1 MSDVTEVR
9 RLYASKG
16 FGKRT
21 GFGEKPAV
29 LVIDFQ
35 RTFTDA
41 SSPWGADLQP
51 QLRETARVLAAARKA
66 QVPIFFTN
74 VSYEP
79 DSQDGARLWQMRQP
93 EGLAQFFAPGTEWVE
108 IDGALK
114 RQRGEVVI
122 TKKYPSAFFGTDLCS
137 RLNAQRIDTVIITGC
152 TTSGCVRA
160 TVVDGI
166 SYEFRVIVA
175 EETVGDR
182 SALSHEVSLA
192 DIDAKY
198 ADVVSVEEVLEYL
211 RSRV

>member
-1 MSDVTEVR
+1 MADE
-9 RLYASKG
+9 AS
-16 FGKRT
+16 
-21 GFGEKPAV
+21 
-29 LVIDFQ
+29 
-35 RTFTDA
+35 
-41 SSPWGADLQP
+41 
-51 QLRETARVLAAARKA
+51 
-66 QVPIFFTN
+66 
-74 VSYEP
+74 
-79 DSQDGARLWQMRQP
+79 

-108 IDGALK
+108 IDGALE
-114 RQRGEVVI
+114 RQHGEIVI